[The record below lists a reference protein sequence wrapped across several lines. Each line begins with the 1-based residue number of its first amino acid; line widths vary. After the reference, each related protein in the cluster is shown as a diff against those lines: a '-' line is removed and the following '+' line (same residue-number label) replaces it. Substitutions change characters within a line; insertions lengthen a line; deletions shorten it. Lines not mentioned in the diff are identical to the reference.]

1 MNNINNFLATN
12 REEMQARN
20 WDACD
25 IIIISGDAYVD
36 HPTFGTAL
44 IGRVLESQGFRVGI
58 IAQPRWDSTDDFLK
72 LGIPTIACMITA
84 GNLDSMVAHY
94 TSGNKPRR
102 SDSYSPG
109 GKMGLRPDRAILTYS
124 AKAKQVFKGIP
135 LIIGGLEASLRR
147 LAHYD
152 YWSDKIR
159 RSILLDA
166 KADLLVFGM
175 AEETVSTIC
184 ERLKQGEPIAS
195 IQDVPGTLFAQTL
208 KEEKDR
214 EPIYSY
220 PEILLPDFQTISERD
235 STSNTGTPA
244 GKRAYALSIQK
255 RILHE
260 NPMRPERLIEHYP
273 THVVIQNPP
282 IRPLSTEALDRVYEL
297 PFTRTWHPD
306 YDKAGGIPALAEV
319 KFSLA
324 STRGCFGACTF
335 CALTYHQGRVIQAR
349 SHESLVKEAKLLTE
363 DPSFKGYIHDVGG
376 PTANFRAP
384 ACKKQ
389 ASAGPCSDR
398 QCLFPEPCPA
408 LQDSHESYLSLLK
421 EIREIKGI
429 KKVFVR
435 SGIRY
440 DYLLRAPKKEVR
452 DRFIKELAEHH
463 TSGQLKVAPEHVV
476 PRVLDAMGKPKI
488 DLFEEFSSYF
498 QKANKDAD
506 KKQYIIPY
514 FISSHPGSTIGDA
527 VQLALYLKKNHFIP
541 DQIQDFYPTPGTVAT
556 CMYYTGL
563 DPRPDRDFAE
573 IYVPKGREKNLQ
585 RALLHFH
592 KSENYHLVAEA
603 LKKADREDLIG
614 NGPDCLI
621 RKRSNPP
628 QKRGRKRR

>member
-1 MNNINNFLATN
+1 MNMNKRFLPTTKKDLQDRKWA
-12 REEMQARN
+12 
-20 WDACD
+20 ACD

-44 IGRVLESQGFRVGI
+44 IGRVLESKGFRVGV
-58 IAQPRWDSTDDFLK
+58 IAQPRWDRTDDFLK
-72 LGIPTIACMITA
+72 LGIPTTACMITA

-94 TSGNKPRR
+94 TAGNKPRR
-102 SDSYSPG
+102 TDSYSPG
-109 GKMGLRPDRAILTYS
+109 GKMGLRPDRAVLTYA

-135 LIIGGLEASLRR
+135 LILGGLEASLRR

-166 KADLLVFGM
+166 KADLLIFGM
-175 AEETVSTIC
+175 AENTVTTIC
-184 ERLKQGEPIAS
+184 ERLRSGEPISS
-195 IQDVPGTLFAQTL
+195 IQDVPGTLFAKTL
-208 KEEKDR
+208 KEAKDR
-214 EPIYSY
+214 EKIDSY
-220 PEILLPDFQTISERD
+220 PEIILPDFEAISERD
-235 STSNTGTPA
+235 SLSNTGTPE
-244 GKRAYALSIQK
+244 GKRAYASSIQK
-255 RILHE
+255 RIMHE

-282 IRPLSTEALDRVYEL
+282 VRPLTTKELDSVYEL
-297 PFTRTWHPD
+297 PFTRNWHPD
-306 YDKAGGIPALAEV
+306 YDIAGGVPGLEEV

-389 ASAGPCSDR
+389 ATSGPCSDR

-408 LQDSHESYLSLLK
+408 LQDSHDSYLTLLK
-421 EIREIKGI
+421 QIREIKGI
-429 KKVFVR
+429 KKVFIR

-440 DYLLRAPKKEVR
+440 DYLLSVPSKGVR

-476 PRVLDAMGKPKI
+476 PGVLDAMGKPKI
-488 DLFEEFSSYF
+488 ELFEEFSSQF
-498 QKANKDAD
+498 MKANKEAD

-514 FISSHPGSTIGDA
+514 FISSHPGSTIQDA
-527 VQLALYLKKNHFIP
+527 VQLALYLKRNHFIP

-556 CMYYTGL
+556 CMYYTGF
-563 DPRPDRDFAE
+563 DPRPDRDFAKVY
-573 IYVPKGREKNLQ
+573 IPKGREKNLQ

-592 KSENYHLVAEA
+592 KAENHNLVAEA
-603 LKKADREDLIG
+603 LKLAGREDLIG

-621 RKRSNPP
+621 RKKHTSSQNKP
-628 QKRGRKRR
+628 RKRR